1 MGLKHLGWTG
11 AVFTAAVVGMFACSS
26 ESSEGDCPE
35 GDERCACYPND
46 TCNGDLECRSN
57 KCVSLG
63 DGGNGGDGG
72 GDNNGG
78 GAGDDDSG
86 GAGGSS
92 NGGSDASG
100 GSNASG
106 GSDAT
111 NGSNT
116 SNGTTAGGGASSDT
130 TSNTGSTSSTTGNPP
145 DDSPVSVHGQ
155 LTLDGQQIVDEAGNK
170 VQLKGPSSMWLNW
183 EPTGYA
189 ENLEGLIWMRDNW
202 NLSIIRAAMGVDEEG
217 AYLEDPATAKRQVKT
232 IIDNAIQAGVYVLVD
247 WHDHN
252 ADEHQDEA
260 EAFFDEIS
268 AEYADVPNVLY
279 ELYNEPLDIDWT
291 SVLKPYHEAVSS
303 VIRANDPDNIIVLG
317 TPNWDQDVD
326 VAAQNPLSGTNLMYT
341 LHFYACSHGS
351 SYRAKAQ
358 AAYDA
363 GLPLFVTE
371 WGATPADGGLDGT
384 VCEADAQAWHDWMD
398 PRGISWAAWKLDGCE
413 DSSCYFKDRTVPV
426 TGGWTADDLN
436 GHAPFVIARMQ
447 ADNPYLDDN
456 DPDPP
461 ACEPSGTCAAGD
473 GMDCGPDDELVERDC
488 SACSLLAVCGVS
500 CCANVGFFGADA
512 VYPEFLLN
520 QALITSF
527 EPSSAGVVLEA
538 AFEYSAQVAA
548 ITFELAEPQTAYAA
562 NVLVDVDA
570 AGTALSSWP
579 YSISVSLENGSA
591 GCEYPVI
598 QVSGTVV
605 GLDTLSAVCW
615 EDFTTSS
622 LVSRINV
629 RVMSL
634 SSGTAALGVY
644 GIQW

>member
-1 MGLKHLGWTG
+1 MGLKHLGWSG
-11 AVFTAAVVGMFACSS
+11 AVFTAAVLGMFACSS

-35 GDERCACYPND
+35 GDERCACYPNK

-72 GDNNGG
+72 NDNNGG

-86 GAGGSS
+86 GAGGSG

-106 GSDAT
+106 GSDASG
-111 NGSNT
+111 GSST
-116 SNGTTAGGGASSDT
+116 TNGTTAGGGAGSDT
-130 TSNTGSTSSTTGNPP
+130 TSNTNTTSSTTGNPP

-155 LTLDGQQIVDEAGNK
+155 LSLDGQQIVDEAGNA

-189 ENLEGLIWMRDNW
+189 ENLQGLIWMRDNW

-268 AEYADVPNVLY
+268 AEYGDVPNVLY
-279 ELYNEPLDIDWT
+279 ETFNEPLDLDWT

-303 VIRANDPDNIIVLG
+303 VIRANDPDNLIILG

-326 VAAQNPLSGTNLMYT
+326 VAAGNPLSGTNLMYT
-341 LHFYACSHGS
+341 LHFYACSHGA
-351 SYRAKAQ
+351 YERAKAQ

-426 TGGWTADDLN
+426 TGGWTASDLN

-447 ADNPYLDDN
+447 AENPYLDDD

-461 ACEPSGTCAAGD
+461 ACEPTGTCAAGN
-473 GMDCGPDDELVERDC
+473 GMDCDADGELVERDC
-488 SACSLLAVCGVS
+488 SSCAVLSCSTACCGHIS
-500 CCANVGFFGADA
+500 AFGLGP
-512 VYPEFLLN
+512 YPDF
-520 QALITSF
+520 ASRPDLITSIDA
-527 EPSSAGVVLEA
+527 SATGIAVEASFDATGELAAAAFSLDTLYSISPATVLVDLEA
-538 AFEYSAQVAA
+538 AGEVS
-548 ITFELAEPQTAYAA
+548 
-562 NVLVDVDA
+562 
-570 AGTALSSWP
+570 G
-579 YSISVSLENGSA
+579 ISVSLENGSA
-591 GCEYPVI
+591 GCEYPVYT
-598 QVSGTVV
+598 VSGTTMA
-605 GLDTLSAVCW
+605 LDYGYPNCW
-615 EDFTTSS
+615 ESFSPSSGVSQVNVRIASSGAGAAS
-622 LVSRINV
+622 LVV
-629 RVMSL
+629 YSL
-634 SSGTAALGVY
+634 SL
-644 GIQW
+644 